1 MLRALR
7 LMQSQGK
14 RVDSSQPINIGLM
27 GLGVVGGG
35 VASVLISPKES
46 LLRKVGRPILLK
58 KVLIRDREKPRSLS
72 LPPELLTTDPQEI
85 LGDPEVQVVVEVM
98 GGEEP
103 AGQYL
108 KEAISRGKHVV
119 TANKELMAKA
129 GPDLMELAAGEGVNL
144 LFEASVGGGIPV
156 VGPLMKD
163 LLANKIRSIHAI
175 INGTT
180 NYILTRMAKDGMAFD
195 EALKEAQE
203 LGYAESDPTNDIEG
217 IDAAYKLAI
226 LATLAF
232 HTRVYPQ
239 DIYTEGIS
247 HLKTQDFRHALEL
260 GYAIK
265 LLAIAREEN
274 GALEVRVHP
283 AFVPLQ
289 HLLANVNGAYNA
301 VEVEGS
307 LVGRVVLHG
316 QGAGRNPTTSAVLG
330 DVVEIAH
337 RIISGGDPPQLLNL
351 PNHRTIKPIAQLASK
366 YYLRLNVADRAG
378 VLSQISKVL
387 GDLNIS
393 IDSVI
398 QKGSDPINQ
407 TAEMVITTHPS
418 QEAAVQESLNRLQG
432 LDVVREMN
440 SLIRIE
446 DWPQS
451 E

>member
-7 LMQSQGK
+7 RMQSQGK
-14 RVDSSQPINIGLM
+14 GVDSSQPINIGLM

-35 VASVLISPKES
+35 VASVLISAKES

-103 AGQYL
+103 AGKYL

-156 VGPLMKD
+156 VGSLMKD

-247 HLKTQDFRHALEL
+247 QLKTQDFRHALEL

-265 LLAIAREEN
+265 LLAIAREEC
-274 GALEVRVHP
+274 GALELRVHP
-283 AFVPLQ
+283 ALVPLH

-337 RIISGGDPPQLLNL
+337 RIISGGEPPQLPHLL
-351 PNHRTIKPIAQLASK
+351 NHRTIKPIAQLASK

-378 VLSQISKVL
+378 VLAQIAKVL

-418 QEAAVQESLNRLQG
+418 QEAAVQESLSRLQG

>member
-7 LMQSQGK
+7 RMQSQGK
-14 RVDSSQPINIGLM
+14 GVDSSQPINIGLM

-103 AGQYL
+103 AGKYL

-156 VGPLMKD
+156 VGSLMKD

-247 HLKTQDFRHALEL
+247 QLKTQDFRHALEL

-265 LLAIAREEN
+265 LLAIARGEC
-274 GALEVRVHP
+274 GALELRVHP
-283 AFVPLQ
+283 ALVPLH

-337 RIISGGDPPQLLNL
+337 RIISGGEPPQLPHLL
-351 PNHRTIKPIAQLASK
+351 NHRTIKPIAQLASK

-378 VLSQISKVL
+378 VLAQIAKVL

-418 QEAAVQESLNRLQG
+418 QEAAVQESLSRLQG

>member
-1 MLRALR
+1 
-7 LMQSQGK
+7 MQSQGK
-14 RVDSSQPINIGLM
+14 GVDSSQPINIGLM

-35 VASVLISPKES
+35 VASVLISAKES

-103 AGQYL
+103 AGKYL

-156 VGPLMKD
+156 VGSLMKD

-247 HLKTQDFRHALEL
+247 QLKTQDFRHALEL

-265 LLAIAREEN
+265 LLAIAREEC
-274 GALEVRVHP
+274 GALELRVHP
-283 AFVPLQ
+283 ALVPLH

-337 RIISGGDPPQLLNL
+337 RIISGGEPPQLPHLL
-351 PNHRTIKPIAQLASK
+351 NHRTIKPIAQLASK

-378 VLSQISKVL
+378 VLAQIAKVL

-418 QEAAVQESLNRLQG
+418 QEAAVQESLSRLQG

>member
-7 LMQSQGK
+7 RMQSQGK
-14 RVDSSQPINIGLM
+14 GVDSSQPINIGLM

-103 AGQYL
+103 AGKYL

-156 VGPLMKD
+156 VGSLMKD

-247 HLKTQDFRHALEL
+247 QLKTQDFRHALEL

-265 LLAIAREEN
+265 LLAIAREEC
-274 GALEVRVHP
+274 GALELRVHP
-283 AFVPLQ
+283 ALVPLH

-337 RIISGGDPPQLLNL
+337 RIISGGEPPQLPHLL
-351 PNHRTIKPIAQLASK
+351 NHRTIKPIAQLASK

-378 VLSQISKVL
+378 VLAQIAKVL

-418 QEAAVQESLNRLQG
+418 QEAAVQESLSRLQG

>member
-7 LMQSQGK
+7 RMQSQGK
-14 RVDSSQPINIGLM
+14 GVDSSQPINIGLM

-103 AGQYL
+103 AGKYL

-156 VGPLMKD
+156 VGSLMKD

-247 HLKTQDFRHALEL
+247 QLKTQDFRHALEL

-265 LLAIAREEN
+265 LLAIAREEC
-274 GALEVRVHP
+274 GALELRVHP
-283 AFVPLQ
+283 ALVPLH

-330 DVVEIAH
+330 DVLEIAH
-337 RIISGGDPPQLLNL
+337 RIISGGEPPQLPHLL
-351 PNHRTIKPIAQLASK
+351 NHRTIKPIAQLASK

-378 VLSQISKVL
+378 VLAQIAKVL

-418 QEAAVQESLNRLQG
+418 QEAAVQESLSRLQG